1 LPAYLQSGWI
11 DPEKPIFVSKKATA
25 ESTDRL
31 GSYLKEI
38 DELKQLSAIYNS
50 VQPSEFDFVDVLKNI
65 YESNQY
71 RIISDSQIN

>member
-1 LPAYLQSGWI
+1 MNT
-11 DPEKPIFVSKKATA
+11 EKEIEQLVTEAVQGSKDALA
-25 ESTDRL
+25 
-31 GSYLKEI
+31 EI
-38 DELKQLSAIYNS
+38 DEHKQLSVIYNS